1 VQAVKPAPSS
11 EHSNV
16 ASERLEVNSNVAV
29 VDVDGSEG
37 LLVIVV
43 WSSSARLLLHAYSAG
58 VWSTCPPLE
67 AVTRK
72 VWSPEA
78 RPE

>member
-11 EHSNV
+11 EHSKV
-16 ASERLEVNSNVAV
+16 ASLRFDVNSNVASGEV
-29 VDVDGSEG
+29 EGSDG

-43 WSSSARLLLHAYSAG
+43 SSACGTAIVHEYSAG
-58 VWSTCPPLE
+58 DSSRPLSVE
-67 AVTRK
+67 AATLNVCF
-72 VWSPEA
+72 PEA